1 MNWKQALAEIETHQF
16 AANLNVA
23 SGIRSFFRAVARD
36 PVVVVLRERMR
47 VSGEAR
53 EEILGR
59 IYDLAQLD
67 TDLKFEN
74 PNDIPLAVSLWLM
87 YFTSFNSGLAA
98 YYVDQAPN
106 CWYAKK
112 LARRLLVPP
121 KSETSDT
128 SGRLDDQ
135 QAWFKVSNSIDSMI
149 SIKPGSPQDQ
159 LRGYFPSTGDETGT
173 GRVKFQAAL

>member
-1 MNWKQALAEIETHQF
+1 MNWKQALAEIETHDF

-23 SGIRSFFRAVARD
+23 SGFRSFFRAVSKD
-36 PVVVVLRERMR
+36 PVILVLRERMR
-47 VSGEAR
+47 ESGEAR

-59 IYDLAQLD
+59 IYDLARFD
-67 TDLKFEN
+67 IDLRYEN

-87 YFTSFNSGLAA
+87 YFTSFSSGLAA

-121 KSETSDT
+121 KSETSDS
-128 SGRLDDQ
+128 SGHVNDE
-135 QAWFKVSNSIDSMI
+135 QAWFQISDSIDSVI
-149 SIKPGSPQDQ
+149 SVNPGYPQGR
-159 LRGYFPSTGDETGT
+159 LKGYLPSTSDETST
-173 GRVKFQAAL
+173 SVAQFQVAL